1 MTLQKKFRIWLV
13 KKNVK
18 KLSMMT
24 ALRYQNNL
32 LGGDF
37 ICTYMSKANS
47 TSKSFFQIEEQV
59 PVLLCQR
66 TRLDDKSIF
75 LQRGQVLLYFALTAK

>member
-37 ICTYMSKANS
+37 ICT
-47 TSKSFFQIEEQV
+47 
-59 PVLLCQR
+59 
-66 TRLDDKSIF
+66 
-75 LQRGQVLLYFALTAK
+75 